1 MEASQFALI
10 SAGVF
15 MLVGMLTGWWK
26 YAHIARS
33 ADATAPAYVDI
44 CHRTALMYAFACIV
58 LQQLA
63 MHSRW
68 SHTVNLLA
76 AAIPI
81 LFFAS
86 AVATYAIH
94 GWLNDTDNQLRQPH
108 RLGTKTVPAAAVRAY
123 MLLLALGEIGGLL
136 VLIAGVVM

>member
-68 SHTVNLLA
+68 SHAVNLLA
-76 AAIPI
+76 VAIPI

-108 RLGTKTVPAAAVRAY
+108 RLGTHTLPNGVVSRY
-123 MLLLALGEIGGLL
+123 MVLLALGEISGVL
-136 VLIAGVVM
+136 VLIAGVV